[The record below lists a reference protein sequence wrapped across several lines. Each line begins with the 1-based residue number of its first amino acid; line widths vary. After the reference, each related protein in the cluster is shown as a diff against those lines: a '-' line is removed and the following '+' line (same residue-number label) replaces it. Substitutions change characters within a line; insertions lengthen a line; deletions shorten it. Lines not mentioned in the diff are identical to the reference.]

1 MEKQTVPDE
10 NDSKRREDLKLL
22 EKLRAITEKGD
33 SALVKM
39 NRAVSELA
47 LTKDQ
52 SGSTDCL
59 RVGSLPALIFL

>member
-10 NDSKRREDLKLL
+10 NDSERREDLKLL

-39 NRAVSELA
+39 KQDKLIIYQV
-47 LTKDQ
+47 TKK
-52 SGSTDCL
+52 
-59 RVGSLPALIFL
+59 IFRG

>member
-39 NRAVSELA
+39 KQDKLIIYQV
-47 LTKDQ
+47 TKK
-52 SGSTDCL
+52 
-59 RVGSLPALIFL
+59 IFRGKKRIE

>member
-10 NDSKRREDLKLL
+10 NDTKRREDLKLL

-39 NRAVSELA
+39 KQDKLIIYQV
-47 LTKDQ
+47 TKK
-52 SGSTDCL
+52 
-59 RVGSLPALIFL
+59 IFRG